1 MNCDRVHEEL
11 ELSFGARAISAEVAE
26 HLGHCEA
33 CRAYHEELL
42 SLMSDL
48 GEDENVGIS
57 PAAIEQTIRA
67 VERRIAPARPT
78 SITTSTWVRPLLRF
92 AAAAAVV
99 LFAYGAYQLGLMQS
113 GGSENRSAT
122 GAASAAGNLVS
133 MLQSD
138 VDTSMDD
145 NMVSV
150 LIDEYSSG
158 ASLGAS
164 EALIGDITEDEMKY
178 LEKNFEV
185 GDLL

>member
-1 MNCDRVHEEL
+1 M
-11 ELSFGARAISAEVAE
+11 SAEVAE
-26 HLGHCEA
+26 HLGHCES
-33 CRAYHEELL
+33 CRAYHDELL

-57 PAAIEQTIRA
+57 PAEIERAVHA
-67 VERRIAPARPT
+67 VERRIAPARRAPVIS
-78 SITTSTWVRPLLRF
+78 SIWVRPLFRF

-99 LFAYGAYQLGLMQS
+99 LFAYGAYRLGLMQS
-113 GGSENRSAT
+113 AGVDNQSAT
-122 GAASAAGNLVS
+122 SVTSATGNLVS

-138 VDTSMDD
+138 VDTTMDD

-158 ASLGAS
+158 ANLGAS